1 MKRIA
6 ITLPD
11 DLYTQLESISQ
22 EIQVREDGQEYR
34 VSMSEIARR
43 AIYDYLNAP
52 YHDDSP
58 LPSYVEHLS
67 GKEPRAGGKIAGHGG
82 KRQGAGRKHQDHP

>member
-6 ITLPD
+6 ISLPD
-11 DLYTQLESISQ
+11 DLYAQLEALAQ
-22 EIQVREDGQEYR
+22 EIQVSEDGQEYR

-58 LPSYVEHLS
+58 LPTYVEQIS
-67 GKEPRAGGKIAGHGG
+67 GKKPRAGGKISGHGG
-82 KRQGAGRKHQDHP
+82 KRQGAGRKGKDHP